1 MAFLNL
7 TLRFLLEL
15 GALGA
20 LCWSGFHL
28 PLPWPARLLVAIGG
42 PLAAAVIWGS
52 YVAPRAPWRV
62 QGWSR
67 LVPEFA
73 VFGGAAGAL
82 LWAGYPR
89 TAAVF
94 AAIALINTL
103 AVHATGEER

>member
-15 GALGA
+15 GALA
-20 LCWSGFHL
+20 SLCWSGFHL

-62 QGWSR
+62 GGWSR
-67 LVPEFA
+67 LVPELV

-89 TAAVF
+89 AAGIF
-94 AAIALINTL
+94 GALALVNTL
-103 AVHATGEER
+103 AVHLAGEER